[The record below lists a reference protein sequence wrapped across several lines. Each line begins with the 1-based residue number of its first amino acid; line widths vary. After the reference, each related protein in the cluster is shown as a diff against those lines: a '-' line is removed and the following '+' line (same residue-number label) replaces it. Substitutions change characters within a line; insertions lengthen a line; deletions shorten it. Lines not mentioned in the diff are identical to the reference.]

1 MFKTCTYKII
11 QGLLV
16 ANILLFVNTTS
27 ADQFPVLTAS
37 NQLDVGNAQILA
49 GKLEQICTSRFK
61 NPAQAFQCKS
71 TCGGLYRRVQT
82 LSAQINRQANKPSIK
97 NSVKQLARDT
107 ISCNQQWRNNFPAE
121 FKPFALLLKSLH
133 EGKLPAPGK
142 PKVNTVSAP
151 SQYAQVLN
159 SLVPSLSALG
169 NVCHNSLFKDSCLKS
184 CALGN
189 DTQQFSQLIAKGSL
203 ASLKGADK
211 MTPWVSALKD
221 QSTKLLQ
228 KSKSCAKHY
237 SRNPAS
243 SIVSLQKI
251 TQSVNEQ
258 VNIVYQKQLVA
269 EKRAREEAKRQQQ
282 IALTA
287 AKAEKQK
294 RFEQA
299 VEKLRKCR
307 SDSPFSGY
315 SGCSY
320 LTAVYDNDFTLAM
333 DIEYQSS
340 APYRLGWMGEAN
352 AEMARMFGD
361 LYGSEEQLN
370 QDLTNSWKAYHFV
383 GRLLGTYAT
392 YYQHY
397 YPTCLGKN
405 PAVIT
410 LTTERQKEYR
420 NGFGTLIRTERLP
433 SKSDT
438 IYIPRRLYPH
448 VNFADIN
455 KDTQAQVQIADML
468 SGAIN
473 KYPRINLFEVT
484 MGLSEAM
491 EKHRCDSGV
500 IEKLEKQMLAYQQH
514 RHNYN
519 RQFSR

>member
-1 MFKTCTYKII
+1 MINIKKMLYTIF
-11 QGLLV
+11 
-16 ANILLFVNTTS
+16 AFNILLYIPANN
-27 ADQFPVLTAS
+27 ADEFPVLTAS
-37 NQLDVGNAQILA
+37 NQIDVGNAQILA
-49 GKLEQICTSRFK
+49 GKLEQICASRFT
-61 NPAQAFQCKS
+61 NPAQAFHCKS
-71 TCGGLYRRVQT
+71 ACGGLYKRVHT

-184 CALGN
+184 CALSN
-189 DTQQFSQLIAKGSL
+189 DTQQFSQSLSQGSF
-203 ASLKGADK
+203 ASIKNAEK
-211 MTPWVSALKD
+211 MTPWITSLKE

-258 VNIVYQKQLVA
+258 VNAVYQKQLVA

-282 IALTA
+282 IAQA
-287 AKAEKQK
+287 NANAEKQK
-294 RFEQA
+294 LFEQE

-307 SDSPFSGY
+307 TDSPFSGY
-315 SGCSY
+315 KGCSY
-320 LTAVYDNDFTLAM
+320 LTALYDNDFNLVM

-352 AEMARMFGD
+352 AEMAKMFGD
-361 LYGSEEQLN
+361 LYGSEKQLN
-370 QDLTNSWKAYHFV
+370 QDIANSWKAYHFV

-397 YPTCLGKN
+397 FPSCLGEN
-405 PAVIT
+405 PAVVT

-420 NGFGTLIRTERLP
+420 NGFGTLVRTERLP
-433 SKSDT
+433 SKTDT

-455 KDTQAQVQIADML
+455 KDTQARVQIADML

-473 KYPRINLFEVT
+473 KYPRINLFDVT

-491 EKHRCDSGV
+491 KQHRCDSDV
-500 IEKLEKQMLAYQQH
+500 IQKLEQQMLAYQQH
-514 RHNYN
+514 RNSYN
-519 RQFSR
+519 LQFSR

>member
-1 MFKTCTYKII
+1 MFKSFIYHII
-11 QGLLV
+11 QALV
-16 ANILLFVNTTS
+16 IVNILLFVNTTS
-27 ADQFPVLTAS
+27 ADELPVLTAS

-49 GKLEQICTSRFK
+49 GKLEQICASRFK

-107 ISCNQQWRNNFPAE
+107 VSCNQKWRNNFPAE

-142 PKVNTVSAP
+142 PTVNKVSAP
-151 SQYAQVLN
+151 SQYAQVLD

-184 CALGN
+184 CALNN
-189 DTQQFSQLIAKGSL
+189 DTKQFSQLLAKGSIT
-203 ASLKGADK
+203 AIKNAEK
-211 MTPWVSALKD
+211 MTPWITSLKK
-221 QSTKLLQ
+221 QSTALLR
-228 KSKSCAKHY
+228 KSKSCATHY

-243 SIVSLQKI
+243 AIVSLQHI
-251 TQSVNEQ
+251 TKSVNDLT
-258 VNIVYQKQLVA
+258 NAVYQKQIIA
-269 EKRAREEAKRQQQ
+269 DKRAREEAKRQQQ
-282 IALTA
+282 IAQ
-287 AKAEKQK
+287 AKANAEKQK
-294 RFEQA
+294 HFEQEVA
-299 VEKLRKCR
+299 KLRKCR
-307 SDSPFSGY
+307 SSSPFNGY

-320 LTAVYDNDFTLAM
+320 LTAVYDGDFKLAM

-340 APYRLGWMGEAN
+340 TPYRLGWMGEAN

-361 LYGSEEQLN
+361 LYGSEEKMKR
-370 QDLTNSWKAYHFV
+370 DLANSWKAYHFV

-397 YPTCLGKN
+397 YPSCLDEN
-405 PAVIT
+405 PAVVT

-420 NGFGTLIRTERLP
+420 NGFGTLVRTERLP
-433 SKSDT
+433 SKTDT

-455 KDTQAQVQIADML
+455 KDTQARVQIADML

-473 KYPRINLFEVT
+473 KYPRINLFDVT

-491 EKHRCDSGV
+491 KQHRCDSDV
-500 IEKLEKQMLAYQQH
+500 MQKLEQQMLAYQQH
-514 RHNYN
+514 RKSYN
-519 RQFSR
+519 LQFSR